1 MLILAG
7 LHVGHSINGAMRS
20 LFIGHL
26 LKPIL
31 DIINMVYK
39 TIMSIAQT
47 PIISGEVVYEIFNK
61 VQLILAVF
69 MVFRIMVTVLQMIIS
84 PDSGKNESGNA
95 KGGTKFTIILKRILL
110 GLILL
115 VLLRPVNI
123 SVTGTGG
130 QRQLNE
136 YVANHGIIF
145 GILYDLQYRILE
157 NNNIACL
164 ISTKDSKI
172 CGTSLDESEDQT
184 TKFTDYLVTSFVHP
198 NTDEQCDPDSPD
210 LAKYKNGQMTAEELL
225 SKDVY
230 KQDCSDDEDEFL
242 FEYNYVILFAGAGI
256 VLYILI
262 GFLID
267 VAIRSIKLSILRLIS
282 PIPVISYMAN
292 EKDQILNNWAKNL
305 INTYVDLF
313 VRLAIIFLAFS
324 LLGQMFDGQSYLS
337 DDQIGVFTKVVISIA
352 LLIFVK
358 IAPKY
363 IMDILGIKSTGANTL
378 GLSALMGGTARVL
391 GGGGASG
398 FAAGALSTLD
408 SSTDAISQGKA
419 APGAGNAFRQNADLQ
434 ARIRTGDKE
443 AHGGLSGKL
452 LDRMNFQNRERAADK
467 LGIGSK
473 DYAKAS
479 YVNDINK
486 KDMKAAEEE
495 MNEAESALS
504 KFQKNGNKMTMQQL
518 ANEYGLSGDDLR
530 STYSQYSSQYDAAA
544 KRVNEAKA
552 KYKTASDAYAKSN
565 KNVERMDKER
575 QAMNVL
581 PRIIDTEK
589 DHSPKQLPGKA
600 GELQEKFLENT
611 KVGQVYTAA
620 RDSKAVGAVKDFV
633 YYREPEQVVT
643 NDNGLAVNSA
653 GEATQKESEYQYKRN
668 NKGYQGAVDETTFIN
683 INGGPPGPP
692 PGS

>member
-1 MLILAG
+1 
-7 LHVGHSINGAMRS
+7 
-20 LFIGHL
+20 
-26 LKPIL
+26 
-31 DIINMVYK
+31 
-39 TIMSIAQT
+39 
-47 PIISGEVVYEIFNK
+47 
-61 VQLILAVF
+61 
-69 MVFRIMVTVLQMIIS
+69 
-84 PDSGKNESGNA
+84 
-95 KGGTKFTIILKRILL
+95 
-110 GLILL
+110 
-115 VLLRPVNI
+115 
-123 SVTGTGG
+123 
-130 QRQLNE
+130 
-136 YVANHGIIF
+136 
-145 GILYDLQYRILE
+145 
-157 NNNIACL
+157 
-164 ISTKDSKI
+164 
-172 CGTSLDESEDQT
+172 
-184 TKFTDYLVTSFVHP
+184 
-198 NTDEQCDPDSPD
+198 
-210 LAKYKNGQMTAEELL
+210 MTADEFMKKE
-225 SKDVY
+225 VY
-230 KQDCSDDEDEFL
+230 KQDCEDDDDEFL

-292 EKDQILNNWAKNL
+292 EKDQVLNNWVKNL
-305 INTYVDLF
+305 VSTYVDLF
-313 VRLAIIFLAFS
+313 VRLAIIFLAFI
-324 LLGQMFDGQSYLS
+324 LIGDILGGQSYLS
-337 DDQIGVFTKVVISIA
+337 DDKIGIFTKIVISIA
-352 LLIFVK
+352 LLIFIK

-363 IMDILGIKSTGANTL
+363 ITDLLGIKSTGANTL

-443 AHGGLSGKL
+443 AHGGLTGKL

-473 DYAKAS
+473 DF
-479 YVNDINK
+479 VNDINK

-504 KFQKNGNKMTMQQL
+504 KFQKNGNKMTMQQF

-530 STYSQYSSQYDAAA
+530 STYSQYSSQYDTAA

-643 NDNGLAVNSA
+643 DESGFAIDSNGERTIEP
-653 GEATQKESEYQYKRN
+653 GDYQYERN

-683 INGGPPGPP
+683 LNGGPPGPP